1 MKNQPN
7 EMVRLEWLL
16 PLFDQQLS
24 IMSDGWQLDAHP
36 DFELM
41 AQYYHETSGA
51 LTMVDLPHLATLAA
65 KLAQFAKT
73 FSRET
78 LDAEHSRLAQFA
90 HQLLQYELT
99 QYVQTGAYRIVLLDK
114 VIQQLSRALVQ
125 KNVAVDDSVAPDS
138 VAPSVDTL
146 IDTEVSHSIE
156 VVTPSHSALEVLQP
170 EQYQL
175 LLLAWRQQ
183 VQQLLAA
190 NSNLETVLVSLEKSS
205 YYLWQTSTDV
215 QQQRLWYLTA
225 LWLSNL
231 ANNALPLPSGY
242 AQLLSRLDQVIE
254 NRHQQTSHTDEQS
267 DKSIQK
273 NDIEGL
279 LAEIYIQLSILENI
293 DEPAR
298 DILSHL
304 SSAHDAKLHFL
315 PRILAG
321 LESVIF
327 GLDEPKTLITPLQ
340 HIKKQLGRHGWIQY
354 ESQVSQVLL
363 DLEDS
368 MASDTV
374 FAQMQWQIERQLQEL
389 YSAIYHTEQS
399 IDLNIGHT
407 VSLKPLS
414 GSRDNQAVDA
424 FSDDT
429 LYKLRNAIK
438 EVKQGFNSYID
449 GKQDYLSSSSAAFT
463 DIGNILDDMGLGSV
477 RAVSDKLAELFKS
490 LETHEIQRLSK
501 ELVQALAQG
510 VASIELLLDYLAQQV
525 LDQQLLSQASE
536 HLAQASTLV
545 DAFIA
550 APDADIDV
558 YYRTAAA
565 TSDVVRYDDSGE
577 IAPDDSVKEKANAD
591 ATGNI
596 GEIAEAVRSTSDV
609 SNTNSVES
617 ESLQAARR
625 QVQPD
630 NFEIDQEIL
639 EVFIEESTEIV
650 EDLSDFVSIWQQDAQ
665 DLTPLTEVRRGYH
678 SLKGAGRMVG
688 AFSISE
694 MAWSIESLLNR
705 ALDKTLPIT
714 EEMVMLVVKTTE
726 QLPAMVASFIA
737 KQAPTNDPAIT
748 ILQSNNLAIGQ
759 PLNNGLDESATPD
772 SAESMRLTEPQ
783 SKPTIAPD
791 DSYEHMIND
800 SIDELTAAPADKV
813 IPAVLEPFMQQAL
826 QSPADDQDADPDIK
840 EIFIE
845 EATEVLADITPRY
858 AHWRSNPSD
867 LTELKEIRRGFHT
880 LKGSGRMVGAHY
892 TAELA
897 WAVEDMLNRIL
908 DHSITVSTG
917 IIELID
923 DILAAYPD
931 LVSVFANNTSATN
944 EEGESSDYPTSVP
957 LWVACA
963 HAYSKHH
970 GAEFSYDALRKSVPA
985 QDEQVI
991 TNADDAK
998 AHSTMYCSDSVE
1010 NPVNVSVSHDPALA
1024 SIHSVNEM
1032 MADASAITT
1041 PQSNEEQEFCAIFIE
1056 EAQEL
1061 LQDVKNFVNAHR
1073 EDSEVEV
1080 ADEIVRAFHTLRAA
1094 SGSSALSAISEVSAT
1109 IEQSL
1114 MQLQQQDTL
1123 MGSQHLQALC
1133 QSVLLIENYLNN
1145 YKQDVNQQDVPVE
1158 TLQNQDDL
1166 ACLQFMLG
1174 EPDEAETAINNE
1186 LMVAK
1191 LLETNVDG
1199 LLDAEWQLEDELSNQ
1214 DTNAIQNYVQQQIGQ
1229 IERLAALT
1237 TASAKFTAILN
1248 ALYLVYDHI
1257 AQNLEAAHETKVQT
1271 ALLAGHKQLV
1281 GLFDALAASMSLK
1294 IDPRALQGLQNIAT
1308 GNTVAGHD
1316 ADQQEGAVEASV
1328 NSTQADELR
1337 LEAINTDIELLEIFL
1352 EEAQDLDSAI
1362 AQTFNEW
1369 RTDLDNHIILK
1380 TLQRHMHTIKGGA
1393 RMAGIRSIGDLTHIA
1408 EVIYE
1413 AFDEQRLRPT
1423 LQWLTIMQMLHDTLS
1438 LQIDYAAR
1446 YQESFFADEF
1456 IEQLQKF
1463 ERSKELP
1470 LAVTLVLPAL
1480 HKDSHEDLEELNAD
1494 ELAEAE
1500 QAAKTISFDKIIA
1513 QSWPNGL
1520 PDADILE
1527 VFLEEAEEIIASSN
1541 KYLQLFLSN
1550 ISDVTAL
1557 QALQRDLHTIK
1568 GGARMVTANGIADLA
1583 HEMETV
1589 YEELAIRRRPATKM
1603 VSQLLMACHD
1613 WLADAVFILTQKVN
1627 PPIPSALVAAL
1638 KQFSKNPDNLQQV
1651 PRESLQ
1657 EQLNM
1662 ISAAKKQQKERV
1674 VADVNE
1680 MPPMTGSFEV
1690 QEQSVS
1696 HNEVIRISGGLV
1708 EHMINLSG
1716 ESAINRARIDMG
1728 ISSLTN
1734 SIEEMGTTV
1743 QRLADQ
1749 LRRMETELEAQ
1760 ILSQIDDEK
1769 LINDEGFDPLEMDQ
1783 YSSLNQLS
1791 KSLSES
1797 ASDLVDIKIT
1807 LLEKTR
1813 DSESLLLQLA
1823 RTQAEL
1829 QDGLMNSRMVP
1840 FTRVVPRLERIV
1852 RQTAHELNKSV
1863 ELSIINADDEID
1875 RTILERITSPLE
1887 HMLRNAVDHGI
1898 ENIQARLRAGKS
1910 RSGQITLE
1918 VLREGSEVVIHLS
1931 DDGCGI
1937 NVDAVRKKAIA
1948 QGLIAEND
1956 DSLSDLDVMQY
1967 IFNAGLTTQKKVTQI
1982 SGRGV
1987 GMNVVISE
1995 IRQLGGV
2002 VSVNSEEGKGSR
2014 FTIRVPLTVA
2024 ISDALVVRAADR
2036 YYAIPLVQIERV
2048 IRVNPEK
2055 LYDYYESGATSL
2067 NIEDENYRIRYL
2079 NEILSGNKFNE
2090 LMVST
2095 NTSLPVIVIKNRT
2108 GQKIAL
2114 QVDQIA
2120 GSRIEVVVKPLG
2132 RQLSRLSGISAATIM
2147 GDGSVMFILDP
2158 IALMRNAPVIKDVS
2172 QGVVAE
2178 REDVKSRITVLVV
2191 DDSVTVRKVTSR
2203 LLERQGIN
2211 VAIAKDG
2218 IDAIEILQE
2227 TTPDLILL
2235 DIEMPRMDGFEV
2247 ATQVRHNKR
2256 LRDIPIIMITSRT
2269 GEKHRE
2275 RAFKIGV
2282 NDYMGKPFQ
2291 ENELLDKIQAQLG
2304 QDISL
2309 SHNE

>member
-125 KNVAVDDSVAPDS
+125 KNVAVDDSIAPSS

-231 ANNALPLPSGY
+231 VNNALPLPSGY

-407 VSLKPLS
+407 DSLKPLS
-414 GSRDNQAVDA
+414 GSRDNQTVDA

-558 YYRTAAA
+558 YYPTAAA

-705 ALDKTLPIT
+705 ALDKTLSIT

-726 QLPAMVASFIA
+726 QLPPMVASFIA
-737 KQAPTNDPAIT
+737 KQAPPNDPAIA

-759 PLNNGLDESATPD
+759 PLNNGLDESATLESDSDSDSD

-826 QSPADDQDADPDIK
+826 QSPVDDQDADPDIK

-923 DILAAYPD
+923 DVLAAYPD

-944 EEGESSDYPTSVP
+944 KDGESSDYPTSVP

-970 GAEFSYDALRKSVPA
+970 GAELSYDALRKGWLVTNEQKA
-985 QDEQVI
+985 IIDE
-991 TNADDAK
+991 ASDDSRINK
-998 AHSTMYCSDSVE
+998 DLTLE
-1010 NPVNVSVSHDPALA
+1010 

-1032 MADASAITT
+1032 MADASLITT
-1041 PQSNEEQEFCAIFIE
+1041 PQSSEEQEFCAIFIA

-1061 LQDVKNFVNAHR
+1061 LQDIKNFVDAHR
-1073 EDSEVEV
+1073 GEEQVEV
-1080 ADEIVRAFHTLRAA
+1080 SDEIVRAFHTLRAA
-1094 SGSSALSAISEVSAT
+1094 SGSSALAAISEVSAT

-1114 MQLQQQDTL
+1114 EQLQQHDSS
-1123 MGSQHLQALC
+1123 MGAQHLHALS
-1133 QSVLLIENYLNN
+1133 QSVSLIENYLNSYEQN
-1145 YKQDVNQQDVPVE
+1145 VDQQTIPVKD
-1158 TLQNQDDL
+1158 LQNQEDL
-1166 ACLQFMLG
+1166 ASLQVMLN
-1174 EPDEAETAINNE
+1174 DSDDAQVAVDSQ

-1797 ASDLVDIKIT
+1797 ASDLVDIKST